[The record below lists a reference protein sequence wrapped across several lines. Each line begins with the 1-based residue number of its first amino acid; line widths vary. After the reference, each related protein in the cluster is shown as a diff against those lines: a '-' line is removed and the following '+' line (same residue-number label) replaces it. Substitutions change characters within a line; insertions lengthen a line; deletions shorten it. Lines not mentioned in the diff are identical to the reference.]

1 MQPALYSNV
10 RNNLSNLPRSISP
23 HLGSPVSS
31 SSASP
36 IRSLSPS
43 HHNTQLRPRSSSPT
57 PRRFASVLA
66 FHATPPPESYGKRRA
81 ASGDQVSQQQQQQ
94 QQQQRSE
101 YEEHGVGNSRDRGNT
116 DKDGSPGRTAFK
128 NLEDNWKKFEL
139 DSTVTS
145 PPPVTSNSTL
155 GSSLSRPA
163 SPLSKP
169 ASPMPPS
176 KLPYRELI
184 ECDSLNQAQSGGA
197 EEAAASSSLNSDD
210 SNGLSAPLGET
221 KNRDHTSQLDH
232 TKSMTESQSKPSD
245 PEVSASSN
253 SLPPKP
259 KEEAAATTTTVT
271 AAAAANYHSQHTQGF
286 GNTFLASNE
295 ARHILDLPSLLGKD
309 PNMIPEVL
317 AMPVPLQ
324 AKHTSRE
331 VPSSGSDNG
340 ANANMLSKLNAKA
353 EATAQAMTKRHATK
367 KLNITETEAHRM
379 VRMMA
384 EEIVALH
391 KEREVMT
398 QKLELAKHEMLE
410 AAKLLRAKAAMAEAA
425 ENAGKE
431 MQDMSSSSSSSSAES
446 RPLKQERQER
456 EEEEERQ
463 RQNASLYDKDEWKV

>member
-43 HHNTQLRPRSSSPT
+43 HHNTQLRSRSSSPT

-81 ASGDQVSQQQQQQ
+81 ASGDQLSQQQQ

-101 YEEHGVGNSRDRGNT
+101 YEEREVSNSRDRGNT
-116 DKDGSPGRTAFK
+116 DKDGSPGRAAFK

-139 DSTVTS
+139 DSAVTS

-163 SPLSKP
+163 SPLSRS

-184 ECDSLNQAQSGGA
+184 ECDSLNQARSGEA
-197 EEAAASSSLNSDD
+197 KEAAASSSLSSDD
-210 SNGLSAPLGET
+210 PNGLSAPLGET
-221 KNRDHTSQLDH
+221 KNRDHTSQLGH

-253 SLPPKP
+253 SLSPKP
-259 KEEAAATTTTVT
+259 KEEAAATTMAVT

-295 ARHILDLPSLLGKD
+295 ARHILDLPSLLGRD

-340 ANANMLSKLNAKA
+340 AGANMLSKLNAKA

-391 KEREVMT
+391 REREVMA

-410 AAKLLRAKAAMAEAA
+410 AAKLLRAKAVMTEAA

-431 MQDMSSSSSSSSAES
+431 MQDMSSSSSSSTES
-446 RPLKQERQER
+446 RPLKQEGQER